1 MDKDTKKMIIKLTN
15 DVHNRIDNIKETCI
29 KDELN
34 NLAHIEHKRDL
45 VIQQL
50 NLIVSII
57 ENHHNNL

>member
-1 MDKDTKKMIIKLTN
+1 MLDKDTKNMIIKLTN
-15 DVHNRIDNIKETCI
+15 DTHNWIDNIKERCI

-34 NLAHIEHKRDL
+34 NLAYIEHKRNL

-57 ENHHNNL
+57 ENHQDT